1 MKKFIAV
8 ITALVSFMLTALSIR
23 EAVRKK
29 AEIEKAQNKT
39 Q

>member
-29 AEIEKAQNKT
+29 EELEKK
-39 Q
+39 